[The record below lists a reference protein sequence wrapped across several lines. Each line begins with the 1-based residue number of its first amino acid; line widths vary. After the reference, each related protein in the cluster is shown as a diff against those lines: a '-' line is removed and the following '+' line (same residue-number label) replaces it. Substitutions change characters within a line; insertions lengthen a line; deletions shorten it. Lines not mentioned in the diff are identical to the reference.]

1 MHLRAGAG
9 KLNSIDPRMQAEATD
24 PAAPPLRKI
33 IHIDMDCFYA
43 AIEMR
48 EHPELV
54 GKPIAVGGRPEG
66 RGVLTTCNYE
76 ARKFGCRSAMPAFQ
90 ALRRCPDLIL
100 LPVRFD
106 LYRSV
111 SREIHQIFAEF
122 TELIEPLSLDEA
134 FLDVSHLNSS
144 APAIAQEIRF
154 RICEKLQLTASAGIA
169 NNKMLAKIASDWKK
183 PDGQFEVRRD
193 EVDAFMKAL
202 PVRKLWGV
210 GGKTAEKLATMGV
223 ETCGDLQKF
232 SLTDLARRMK
242 SVGSD
247 LYNRCRGI
255 DERLVNPTRERKS
268 VSNERTYHE
277 DLTSFEACLE
287 NLRPL
292 YEELVGD
299 ITKKH
304 SDRKLHKAVVKVK
317 FSDFTQTTAECIA
330 GELDFANYE
339 SLLAEGWQRGDG
351 KSVRLLGAGVRFKP
365 MDSPELP
372 QQLEMF

>member
-1 MHLRAGAG
+1 MNPIAR
-9 KLNSIDPRMQAEATD
+9 RMQAEA
-24 PAAPPLRKI
+24 PAPKPEPLRKI

-43 AIEMR
+43 AIEIR
-48 EHPELV
+48 EHPELRGRPV
-54 GKPIAVGGRPEG
+54 AVGGNSEG

-76 ARKFGCRSAMPAFQ
+76 ARKFGCHSAMPAFQ
-90 ALRRCPDLIL
+90 ALQRCPKLVL
-100 LPVRFD
+100 LPVRFE
-106 LYRSV
+106 LYRAV
-111 SREIHQIFAEF
+111 SHQVREIFAEF

-144 APAIAQEIRF
+144 ATSIAQEIRY
-154 RICEKLQLTASAGIA
+154 RIRETTLLTASAGIA
-169 NNKMLAKIASDWKK
+169 NNKMLAKIASDWNK

-193 EVDAFMKAL
+193 EVAGFMEEL
-202 PVRKLWGV
+202 SVRKLWGV

-223 ETCGDLQKF
+223 QTCGQLQKF
-232 SLTDLARRMK
+232 ELAELARRLK
-242 SVGSD
+242 GFGAE
-247 LYNRCRGI
+247 LYQRCRGI
-255 DERLVNPTRERKS
+255 DDRIVNPTRERKS
-268 VSNERTYHE
+268 VSNETTFRE

-292 YEELVGD
+292 FDELASDVER
-299 ITKKH
+299 KH
-304 SDRKLHKAVVKVK
+304 SARALHKAVVKVK
-317 FSDFTQTTAECIA
+317 FSDFTQTTAEKLA

-339 SLLAEGWQRGDG
+339 SLLAEAWQRGDG